1 MWEIYAYQ
9 NADSLFGIFNAA
21 AAIHGSGDYMA
32 AVAAVAFCGFIAALV
47 AYAFAPEKLQ
57 GWKWLATVLLVFS
70 VLIVPRVTVGVV
82 DKTGGSAVKVVAN
95 VPFGVAFLGSV
106 TSTVGHTLTG
116 LFETAFQVIPGV
128 GALPSEL
135 SYEKN
140 GLMFGNRLI
149 RETGGVAFQD
159 PNFRTDLVNFI
170 HNCTMYDLIDGTVD
184 PGTFSS
190 SDDVWALMASP
201 NPARFTTLTS
211 AGGSITVDTCPNAYT
226 NLNGRLPAQL
236 TRIQG
241 KLALQLNPTLPA
253 AAANAAIAGQIQQAY
268 LKNSIATAAATAADL
283 IRQNAVLNAI
293 NDTSNII
300 GQKVNDPA
308 AMVLAVGRAQ
318 SVAQQNAAW
327 LNAGKIAEQALP
339 VFRNVIE
346 AITYALFPLLVLLM
360 LLTSGRETMLAFKG
374 YAAVLIWIQLWPPLY
389 AVLNYMASIYAA
401 YDLAAAADLG
411 SGAKALSLHTAST
424 IYSRAISGE
433 AVVGYLAISIP
444 FIAWAALKRMETFG
458 TALVGGLSGLQS
470 MVAGAT
476 AGAAAGNLSMGNVS
490 MDQIRLAPNRTS
502 AFMSNW
508 QNDISGNSFSSN
520 MLTGR
525 TAVSLLRNQGYAS
538 RVVSMRVS
546 EQDVQDASRQVDA
559 ARTEAV
565 AASTER
571 SAVLSEAFSKGLA
584 KLKSSRSS
592 TGSTSSSFEQLGQT
606 IDRLDQ
612 ISRSVSESTGLTQSQ
627 VARIALGVTGH
638 AGFNARFVGA
648 QLNAS
653 ADKTYL
659 SGLSADERKVLGALT
674 SEQASEFKQFGDRV
688 SRDSSVAS
696 LVATDAREA
705 RELSS
710 RIATTTARS
719 ARADASLADRAAFSE
734 RLAVARERGGVSDPE
749 AKRKIIGGLFV
760 DVFKAEAAKIKATH
774 ARHVAWLAQGTIYP
788 DVIESGGAKTKKA
801 VTIKSHHNVGGL
813 PEQLGLK
820 LLEPLRELFKD
831 EVRELGVALGLPP
844 EMVYRH
850 PFPGPGLGVRILGE
864 VKKDYADLLRRA
876 DAIFIE
882 ELRNTVDTASGKSWY
897 DLTSQ
902 AFAVFLPVRSVG
914 VMGDGRTY
922 DYVVALR
929 AVQTSDFMTADWA
942 ELPYSLL
949 KRVSGRIINEVRG
962 INRVTYDVSS
972 KPPATIEWE

>member
-149 RETGGVAFQD
+149 RETGGVTFQD

-190 SDDVWALMASP
+190 SDDVWSLMASP

-211 AGGSITVDTCPNAYT
+211 AGGSITVDTCPNAYS

-241 KLALQLNPTLPA
+241 KLAFQLNPTLPA
-253 AAANAAIAGQIQQAY
+253 AAANAVIAGQIQQAY

-293 NDTSNII
+293 NDTSNMI

-318 SVAQQNAAW
+318 SVAQRNAGW
-327 LNAGKIAEQALP
+327 LNAGKVAEQALP

-346 AITYALFPLLVLLM
+346 ALTYALFPLVVLLM

-374 YAAVLIWIQLWPPLY
+374 YVTTLIWVQLWPPLY
-389 AVLNYMASIYAA
+389 AILNYMASVYAA
-401 YDLAAAADLG
+401 YDIAAAAELG
-411 SGAKALSLHTAST
+411 SGAKALSLQTAST
-424 IYSRAISGE
+424 IYARAISGE

-458 TALVGGLSGLQS
+458 TALLRRSVGTGVNGGDDHWQHAPL
-470 MVAGAT
+470 
-476 AGAAAGNLSMGNVS
+476 GNLSLGNV
-490 MDQIRLAPNRTS
+490 
-502 AFMSNW
+502 
-508 QNDISGNSFSSN
+508 
-520 MLTGR
+520 
-525 TAVSLLRNQGYAS
+525 
-538 RVVSMRVS
+538 
-546 EQDVQDASRQVDA
+546 VDGPDT
-559 ARTEAV
+559 ARTEPDV
-565 AASTER
+565 R
-571 SAVLSEAFSKGLA
+571 IH
-584 KLKSSRSS
+584 
-592 TGSTSSSFEQLGQT
+592 EQLAERRQRQHLLVEHA
-606 IDRLDQ
+606 DRPDRREPAAQ
-612 ISRSVSESTGLTQSQ
+612 PGL
-627 VARIALGVTGH
+627 
-638 AGFNARFVGA
+638 
-648 QLNAS
+648 
-653 ADKTYL
+653 
-659 SGLSADERKVLGALT
+659 
-674 SEQASEFKQFGDRV
+674 RV
-688 SRDSSVAS
+688 PGRV
-696 LVATDAREA
+696 DARERTGRA
-705 RELSS
+705 GRQPPGRRSPQRSGRCQHRTFGGAVRGIHQGIGKAEV
-710 RIATTTARS
+710 IAEQHGVDIQQLRAVGANHRS
-719 ARADASLADRAAFSE
+719 AGSDLPKRFRVHWADAVSGCSHCAWRYRSRRIQCAVRWRPTERECRQDLPVRTECRRAEGAWC
-734 RLAVARERGGVSDPE
+734 A
-749 AKRKIIGGLFV
+749 
-760 DVFKAEAAKIKATH
+760 
-774 ARHVAWLAQGTIYP
+774 HVRA
-788 DVIESGGAKTKKA
+788 
-801 VTIKSHHNVGGL
+801 
-813 PEQLGLK
+813 
-820 LLEPLRELFKD
+820 
-831 EVRELGVALGLPP
+831 
-844 EMVYRH
+844 
-850 PFPGPGLGVRILGE
+850 GLGVQA
-864 VKKDYADLLRRA
+864 VRRSCVA
-876 DAIFIE
+876 RQFRRE
-882 ELRNTVDTASGKSWY
+882 PCSHRCSRSTRTVVED
-897 DLTSQ
+897 
-902 AFAVFLPVRSVG
+902 RHHN
-914 VMGDGRTY
+914 R
-922 DYVVALR
+922 ALR
-929 AVQTSDFMTADWA
+929 PRRCF
-942 ELPYSLL
+942 PCRPH
-949 KRVSGRIINEVRG
+949 RVL
-962 INRVTYDVSS
+962 
-972 KPPATIEWE
+972 